1 MGVNLLDIYGNPY
14 IGVLCRANED
24 TALVPFNVEEK
35 ERGVIERALGVKVRP
50 MRVGGASII
59 GSLCVMNSKGALLP
73 NFCAQEDIRALK
85 GSLNVGILPSKHT
98 ACGNNILANDKAALI
113 NPEYDQKS
121 RDLIADTLGVEVLE
135 GTIAGLETVGSV
147 AYVTN
152 KGMLVHPKTTPE
164 ETETLSS
171 LFKIPIK
178 KTTANYGTPFIG
190 ACLIANS
197 KGAVI
202 GSLSTGIE
210 IGNIEDSLY
219 L

>member
-1 MGVNLLDIYGNPY
+1 MGVSLLDIYGNPY

-24 TALVPFNVEEK
+24 TALVPFNIDGK
-35 ERGVIERALGVKVRP
+35 ELDVIESALGVKARR
-50 MRVGGASII
+50 MRIGGATVL

-73 NFCAQEDIRALK
+73 HFYAQEDISVLR
-85 GSLNVGILPSKHT
+85 GINVGVLPSKHT

-113 NPEYDQKS
+113 SPEYDQKS
-121 RDLIADTLGVEVLE
+121 RDIIADTLGVEVLE

-152 KGMLVHPKTTPE
+152 KGMLVHPKATPE
-164 ETETLSS
+164 ETETLSA

-190 ACLIANS
+190 ACLVANS

-219 L
+219 I

>member
-1 MGVNLLDIYGNPY
+1 MGVSLLDIYGNPY
-14 IGVLCRANED
+14 IGVLCRANEE
-24 TALVPFNVEEK
+24 TAIVPFHIQEK
-35 ERGVIERALGVKVRP
+35 ERGVIETALGVKARP
-50 MRVGGASII
+50 MLVGGASIL

-73 NFCAQEDIRALK
+73 HFCSEEDVSALK
-85 GSLNVGILPSKHT
+85 GSLRVGVLPSKHT
-98 ACGNNILANDKAALI
+98 ACGNNILANDRAALI
-113 NPEYDQKS
+113 NPEYDTKS
-121 RDLIADTLGVEVLE
+121 REIIRDILDVEVME

-147 AYVTN
+147 AYVTS
-152 KGMLVHPKTTPE
+152 KGMLVHPKAMPE
-164 ETETLSS
+164 EIESLDS

-190 ACLIANS
+190 ACLIANT

-210 IGNIEDSLY
+210 IGNIEESLY

>member
-1 MGVNLLDIYGNPY
+1 LGVSLLDIYGNPY
-14 IGVLCRANED
+14 LGVLCRANED
-24 TALVPFNVEEK
+24 TALVPFNIDGK
-35 ERGVIERALGVKVRP
+35 ELGVIEGALGVKARR
-50 MRVGGASII
+50 MRIGGAIVL
-59 GSLCVMNSKGALLP
+59 GSLSVMNSKGALLP
-73 NFCAQEDIRALK
+73 HFCAEEDIQALK
-85 GSLNVGILPSKHT
+85 GPLTIGVLPSKHT

-113 NPEYDQKS
+113 SPEYDEKS
-121 RDLIADTLGVEVLE
+121 RVMIADVLGVEVQE

-152 KGMLVHPKTTPE
+152 KGMLVHPKTTQE
-164 ETETLSS
+164 EMDSLSA
-171 LFKIPIK
+171 LFKVPIK